1 MNAMRTLEDAIL
13 SETQILTENIVKLLS
28 LVHTTNQDSAQ
39 NIIEKIRSVEAKMVL
54 VSTFF
59 QTSLY
64 SANFIEEDDQQ
75 EETTNRP
82 AFR

>member
-1 MNAMRTLEDAIL
+1 MRTLEDAIL
-13 SETQILTENIVKLLS
+13 SETQILADNITKLQS
-28 LVHTTNQDSAQ
+28 LVAKTNQDEVLQ
-39 NIIEKIRSVEAKMVL
+39 LIEKVRRVEEKMSL

-64 SANFIEEDDQQ
+64 SNNMLQQ
-75 EETTNRP
+75 DGQDENTNRP